1 MGVLAGLL
9 MFAVVQIT
17 IRVLPTGWRWVQQMA
32 LTTTRRQLCESLIAG
47 VTGGVTHIVLD
58 SLMHGDMHPF
68 WPFVDGNAL
77 AGVIGVGTLHI
88 GLGLTG
94 FFGIVLWLLSR
105 EA

>member
-9 MFAVVQIT
+9 RFGVVQIAV
-17 IRVLPTGWRWVQQMA
+17 RVLPTGWPWVQQMTS
-32 LTTTRRQLCESLIAG
+32 TTIRRQLCESLIAG
-47 VTGGVTHIVLD
+47 LTGGVSHILLD
-58 SLMHGDMHPF
+58 SLMHRDMHPF

-77 AGVIGVGTLHI
+77 AGVISVGALHI

-94 FFGIVLWLLSR
+94 FFGIIYWLLLR